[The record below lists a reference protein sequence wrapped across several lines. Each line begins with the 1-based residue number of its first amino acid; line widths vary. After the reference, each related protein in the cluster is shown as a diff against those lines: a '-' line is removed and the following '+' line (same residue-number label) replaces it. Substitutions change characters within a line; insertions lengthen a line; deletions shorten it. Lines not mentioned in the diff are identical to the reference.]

1 MTQQYN
7 NMDKETLKMLI
18 DRYFDGRTTEE
29 EERQIAR
36 YFASASVDDD
46 LAEYV
51 PYFSAMRAGDVFQES
66 DAMEL
71 ERRLGQQ
78 IDSWNKIEKRTARSA
93 RHMSMKWI
101 AGIAA
106 AMAVVFIMAYAAIR
120 EDRTLA
126 VATPQDT
133 FDNPED
139 AYREAER
146 ALITFSEAI
155 NEGLNK
161 ITEKEEKK

>member
-1 MTQQYN
+1 
-7 NMDKETLKMLI
+7 
-18 DRYFDGRTTEE
+18 
-29 EERQIAR
+29 
-36 YFASASVDDD
+36 
-46 LAEYV
+46 
-51 PYFSAMRAGDVFQES
+51 
-66 DAMEL
+66 
-71 ERRLGQQ
+71 
-78 IDSWNKIEKRTARSA
+78 
-93 RHMSMKWI
+93 MSMKWI